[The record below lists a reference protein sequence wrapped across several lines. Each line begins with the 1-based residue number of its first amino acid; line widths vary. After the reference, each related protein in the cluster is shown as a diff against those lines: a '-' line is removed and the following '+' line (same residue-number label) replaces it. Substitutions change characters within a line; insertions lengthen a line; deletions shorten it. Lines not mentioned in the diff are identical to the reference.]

1 MVKSA
6 GIDPATGQ
14 EVFIKLNGERTFEYS
29 ADDKFVIG
37 DTEPKFRGTV
47 STNLFYKGFS
57 LYLLGRYECGAYLY
71 NTTRATKVEGADP
84 KKNADKRVFSSRW
97 KNPGDIA
104 FYKDIADSEGWGTN
118 PKHTDRFVEKENVF
132 TLGTVNFGYEF
143 RPNICSKIGVRNLRV
158 GVNLT
163 DIVRWSNVK
172 IERGTTYLYS
182 NGFEFTL
189 STTF

>member
-1 MVKSA
+1 MCFCCC
-6 GIDPATGQ
+6 
-14 EVFIKLNGERTFEYS
+14 VFGSF
-29 ADDKFVIG
+29 
-37 DTEPKFRGTV
+37 
-47 STNLFYKGFS
+47 GFLVFFFILRFFS
-57 LYLLGRYECGAYLY
+57 SFLYVFGGLQY
-71 NTTRATKVEGADP
+71 NQTLVDKVE
-84 KKNADKRVFSSRW
+84 NANLYSSNVDKRVFTSRW

-104 FYKDIADSEGWGTN
+104 FYKDIADSEGWGSN

>member
-1 MVKSA
+1 MVVFQYEKVK
-6 GIDPATGQ
+6 DPTYY
-14 EVFIKLNGERTFEYS
+14 GE
-29 ADDKFVIG
+29 
-37 DTEPKFRGTV
+37 
-47 STNLFYKGFS
+47 N
-57 LYLLGRYECGAYLY
+57 
-71 NTTRATKVEGADP
+71 
-84 KKNADKRVFSSRW
+84 RVPAHS
-97 KNPGDIA
+97 
-104 FYKDIADSEGWGTN
+104 
-118 PKHTDRFVEKENVF
+118 DRFVEKENVF

-143 RPNICSKIGVRNLRV
+143 GQNICSKIGVRNLRV

>member
-1 MVKSA
+1 MNVVLTCITRLVPRKWRVQTRKRMQ
-6 GIDPATGQ
+6 IN
-14 EVFIKLNGERTFEYS
+14 EFL
-29 ADDKFVIG
+29 
-37 DTEPKFRGTV
+37 TV
-47 STNLFYKGFS
+47 S
-57 LYLLGRYECGAYLY
+57 
-71 NTTRATKVEGADP
+71 
-84 KKNADKRVFSSRW
+84 W

-104 FYKDIADSEGWGTN
+104 FYKDIADSEGWGAN

-172 IERGTTYLYS
+172 IEQMDH
-182 NGFEFTL
+182 L
-189 STTF
+189 SI